1 MQRIPRSKKR
11 RLLRDQS
18 VTKQSTRRVVLAST
32 YSLSMPA
39 GQASVAEMAKT
50 RTRRIV
56 RETIPEPLRMV
67 REASRELG
75 PVSVSPPNHARILAR
90 EIARG
95 SAGSLDLVSTLI
107 WAH

>member
-11 RLLRDQS
+11 ASFEDQL
-18 VTKQSTRRVVLAST
+18 VTKQSTGRVVLAST

-39 GQASVAEMAKT
+39 GQASVVEMAKT

-67 REASRELG
+67 REASRDFG
-75 PVSVSPPNHARILAR
+75 PVSVSPPNHARISGAKHRAGIGQLA
-90 EIARG
+90 
-95 SAGSLDLVSTLI
+95 
-107 WAH
+107 